1 MCFNR
6 TMRPLV
12 FTVPHAWI
20 FWIAYVWAFWPELL
34 LVTRADPSA
43 RSRSSRDA
51 GSLRIIAI
59 GMWVAMLI
67 GFFLSFLEVGRFHG
81 AEKVWFWAGVVLLV
95 VGSLLRRLCRHTLG
109 EYFTG
114 DVQARVD
121 QPVIERGP
129 YRWVRHPSYTGGLAM
144 FLGIGL
150 SLTSW
155 ASLLVLVATSI
166 AVYSFRVIVEERAL
180 VETLGDR
187 YRAYQKRTKRL
198 IPFII

>member
-1 MCFNR
+1 
-6 TMRPLV
+6 MRPLV
-12 FTVPHAWI
+12 FTVPYAWV
-20 FWIAYVWAFWPELL
+20 FWAVYAWAFWPELL

-51 GSLRIIAI
+51 GSLRVIAL
-59 GMWVAMLI
+59 GMWAAMLA
-67 GFFLSFLEVGRFHG
+67 GFWLSFLEVGRFHVG
-81 AEKVWFWAGVVLLV
+81 EKLWFWTGVVLLAA
-95 VGSLLRRLCRHTLG
+95 GSLLRRLCWHTLG

-150 SLTSW
+150 SLQSW
-155 ASLLVLVATSI
+155 ASLLVLVATSV
-166 AVYSFRVIVEERAL
+166 AVYAFRIIVEERAL
-180 VETLGDR
+180 AQTLGDR
-187 YRAYQKRTKRL
+187 YRDYQKRTKRL
-198 IPFII
+198 IPFVI